1 MNFESR
7 EFRGVPL
14 LSYSEGPPNGPTM
27 LLLHGVTRC
36 WQDWEPLLPALT
48 SAWRVVA
55 IDHRGHGGSGRA
67 NRYCVTDFVEDI
79 VRFVSQEISAPLVIL
94 GHSLGAM
101 VAAAVAADVP
111 ELVRG
116 VVLEDPPFL
125 TMGNRING
133 TAWQAQ
139 FRGMRDVAQCGGTK
153 AEMAARLAEIE
164 IPAPGGVSKR
174 LGELRTPAALA
185 WSAECLAKLDPEVLT
200 PIIDAGWMDGFD
212 FTEVLSRIR
221 CPVLLLQADP
231 LCGGALANHDVDAA
245 LAALP
250 SIQHFHFP
258 GAGHQLHRD
267 RTDAML
273 VALKTFFDT
282 LSGTI

>member
-1 MNFESR
+1 MTFESR
-7 EFRGVPL
+7 ESPSVPL
-14 LSYSEGPPNGPTM
+14 LSYVEGPPNGPTM

-36 WQDWEPLLPALT
+36 WRDWEPLLPALT

-55 IDHRGHGGSGRA
+55 IDHRGHGGSGRTD
-67 NRYCVTDFVEDI
+67 RYCVTDYVEDI
-79 VRFVSQEISAPLVIL
+79 VRFVSQEISGPLVIL

-116 VVLEDPPFL
+116 VVLEDPPFH
-125 TMGNRING
+125 TMGNRIYG
-133 TAWQAQ
+133 TAWHAQ
-139 FRGMRDVAQCGGTK
+139 FSGMRDVARRGGTK
-153 AEMAARLAEIE
+153 AEMAARLADIE
-164 IPAPGGVSKR
+164 IPIPNCGSKR
-174 LGELRTPAALA
+174 FRELRTPAALA
-185 WSAECLAKLDPEVLT
+185 WSAECLTKLDPEVLT
-200 PIIDAGWMDGFD
+200 PVIDACWLDGFD
-212 FTEVLSRIR
+212 STEVLSRIC

-231 LCGGALANHDVDAA
+231 LCGGALTNQDVDAA

-273 VALKTFFDT
+273 DALCPFFHS